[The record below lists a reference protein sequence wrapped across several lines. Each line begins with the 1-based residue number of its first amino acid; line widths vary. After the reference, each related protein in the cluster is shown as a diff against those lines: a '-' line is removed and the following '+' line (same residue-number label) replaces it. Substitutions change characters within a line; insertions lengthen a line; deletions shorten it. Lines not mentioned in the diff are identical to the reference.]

1 MPRVI
6 NVSVNGE
13 FISKDNSVG
22 GVQGEGNA
30 TNIHLV
36 FDASWAGYGK
46 RVIWRNAQGE
56 DPVAVILTHSPEEMA
71 EASYDEL
78 VFDTPIP
85 TEPMKLPGWCTFTIE
100 GYKDDDV
107 KAVALTV
114 SDSLKVIF
122 NDSFYAPGEPTPSQA
137 DQIMAEIAKIEPQ
150 MEAFAKEAKSWAVGG
165 TGSREGEDTDNAKY
179 YAGQAKQSAQ
189 DAAGSAGA
197 AEASAEAAKDSENAS
212 GASAGAAASSAAA
225 AASSAGAASQSA
237 SAASGSAGSAA
248 GSAQEAKDSAS
259 AAKASETASENAKL
273 AAEQAKSNAEN
284 SASAAK
290 QSKVSAENSKNIAAQ
305 KATEAG
311 ESAVLAENAKTGAE
325 QAKEGAEEA
334 QRAIEN
340 MLVEAIT
347 LATGQPATVTKS
359 LVNQVVKLTF
369 GLPRGEKGETGT
381 KGEQGVG
388 ITSVERT
395 SGTGAPGTKDTYTI
409 SLSDGSSYTF
419 QVYNGAN
426 GAGSGDLMAD
436 GSVPMSGNLQMGGN
450 RVTGLGAPQEDGDAA
465 RKADLSAK
473 QNKLTGSVG
482 QIVGFDSDGN
492 AVAQD
497 APESGGKRIARFTVG
512 TSTAGWTS
520 ADCDYLCDGTDDQ
533 EEINAAIQALP
544 SGGGQV
550 VVLDGTYNITATIAM
565 SKDNVKLS
573 GNGAATVL
581 KRMWDNSSS
590 VEGVITV
597 TAENG
602 GCCIENLQIDGNK
615 TDYTADYNNGICL
628 RSSNNIVTGIISN
641 DSYSGIYVNV
651 SNNNTITGNTCNN
664 NDSGIYVN
672 NSNNNT
678 ITGNSC
684 NNSETRGIFL
694 NYGSGNNTITGNTCD
709 NNSLHGVSL
718 NNYSSNNTISGNTC
732 NDNKIGIFLIK
743 SSNNTITGNTCI
755 RGAGLPSDYT
765 SLQETI
771 LIQGAENNYNLVVC
785 NNIMGKDVTVA
796 GGTGNSIYGNK
807 WTETTDV
814 EDAIKSVG
822 NINFALDAINGEVV

>member
-30 TNIHLV
+30 TNLHLV

-71 EASYDEL
+71 EPSYDEL

-85 TEPMKLPGWCTFTIE
+85 TEPLKLPGWCTFTIE

-189 DAAGSAGA
+189 DAEGSAGA
-197 AEASAEAAKDSENAS
+197 AEASAEAAKDSENAA

-237 SAASGSAGSAA
+237 SAASGSAGAAA

-259 AAKASETASENAKL
+259 AAKASETAAENAKL
-273 AAEQAKSNAEN
+273 AAEQAKSDAEN
-284 SASAAK
+284 SASAAE
-290 QSKVSAENSKNIAAQ
+290 QSKVSAENSKNIASQ

-334 QRAIEN
+334 QKAIEN

-381 KGEQGVG
+381 KGDQGVG

-395 SGTGAPGTKDTYTI
+395 SGTGAPGTKDTYTV

-426 GAGSGDLMAD
+426 GTGSGDFMAD

-465 RKADLSAK
+465 RKVDLNRS
-473 QNKLTGSVG
+473 S
-482 QIVGFDSDGN
+482 
-492 AVAQD
+492 
-497 APESGGKRIARFTVG
+497 RFTVG

-544 SGGGQV
+544 SGGGEV
-550 VVLDGTYNITATIAM
+550 VVLDGTYNITAAIVV
-565 SKDNVKLS
+565 SKENVKLS
-573 GNGAATVL
+573 GNGPSTVL
-581 KRMWDNSSS
+581 KRMWDSSTQEGIIYAVKDGCQ
-590 VEGVITV
+590 VE
-597 TAENG
+597 NFH
-602 GCCIENLQIDGNK
+602 IDGNK
-615 TDYTADYNNGICL
+615 ANYTSANNSGIL
-628 RSSNNIVTGIISN
+628 LLGDNNIVKGNICSN
-641 DSYSGIYVNV
+641 NYSGIALTDAN
-651 SNNNTITGNTCNN
+651 SSIIAENICKNNYDGINLYGEGNTITGN
-664 NDSGIYVN
+664 V
-672 NSNNNT
+672 
-678 ITGNSC
+678 
-684 NNSETRGIFL
+684 
-694 NYGSGNNTITGNTCD
+694 CD
-709 NNSLHGVSL
+709 NNE
-718 NNYSSNNTISGNTC
+718 N
-732 NDNKIGIFLIK
+732 GIFV
-743 SSNNTITGNTCI
+743 SNGRNNAVTGNTCI
-755 RGAGLPSDYT
+755 NNEKGFSLSGSTNNTVTGNTFIRGTGKTSDYEN
-765 SLQETI
+765 SQRTI
-771 LIQGAENNYNLVVC
+771 YLAGTFNKNNFISC
-785 NNIMGKDVTVA
+785 NNIMGKKHTSD

-822 NINFALDAINGEVV
+822 NINPALDAINGEVV

>member
-30 TNIHLV
+30 TNLHLV

-71 EASYDEL
+71 EPGYDEL

-85 TEPMKLPGWCTFTIE
+85 TEPLKLPGWCTFTIE

-189 DAAGSAGA
+189 DAEGSAGA
-197 AEASAEAAKDSENAS
+197 AEASAEAAKDSENAA

-237 SAASGSAGSAA
+237 SAASGSAGAAA

-259 AAKASETASENAKL
+259 AAKASETAAENAKL
-273 AAEQAKSNAEN
+273 AAEQAKSDAEN
-284 SASAAK
+284 SASAAE
-290 QSKVSAENSKNIAAQ
+290 QSKVSAENSKNIASQ

-334 QRAIEN
+334 QKAIEN

-381 KGEQGVG
+381 KGDQGVG

-395 SGTGAPGTKDTYTI
+395 SGTGAPGTKDTYTV

-426 GAGSGDLMAD
+426 GSGSGDFMAD

-465 RKADLSAK
+465 RKADLIAEKITFSDGENFQQKYDNGALNGKPVTPIDLGVQTVGQTFTITAEQMDAFLSEAPPDVLVTIEGRSITLRRYDKDSDTAYYSNVICAQEKKHFITMQAVETSATITSVEEVGIPTPSGEADK
-473 QNKLTGSVG
+473 EKLLQVGDAGKFELREAPFLSLSGGSV
-482 QIVGFDSDGN
+482 VGRTSVTVMNEDQTKYSIHQVSDSGVLMSS
-492 AVAQD
+492 AAGEKSTTVTVS
-497 APESGGKRIARFTVG
+497 PERIALLGDVVFNAGTV
-512 TSTAGWTS
+512 
-520 ADCDYLCDGTDDQ
+520 
-533 EEINAAIQALP
+533 IIP
-544 SGGGQV
+544 SP
-550 VVLDGTYNITATIAM
+550 T
-565 SKDNVKLS
+565 
-573 GNGAATVL
+573 
-581 KRMWDNSSS
+581 
-590 VEGVITV
+590 
-597 TAENG
+597 
-602 GCCIENLQIDGNK
+602 
-615 TDYTADYNNGICL
+615 TADNPTTKAY
-628 RSSNNIVTGIISN
+628 V
-641 DSYSGIYVNV
+641 DSLVGDI
-651 SNNNTITGNTCNN
+651 
-664 NDSGIYVN
+664 
-672 NSNNNT
+672 NS
-678 ITGNSC
+678 
-684 NNSETRGIFL
+684 
-694 NYGSGNNTITGNTCD
+694 
-709 NNSLHGVSL
+709 
-718 NNYSSNNTISGNTC
+718 
-732 NDNKIGIFLIK
+732 
-743 SSNNTITGNTCI
+743 
-755 RGAGLPSDYT
+755 
-765 SLQETI
+765 
-771 LIQGAENNYNLVVC
+771 
-785 NNIMGKDVTVA
+785 
-796 GGTGNSIYGNK
+796 
-807 WTETTDV
+807 
-814 EDAIKSVG
+814 
-822 NINFALDAINGEVV
+822 ALDAINGEVV